1 MGRQEEKKCEN
12 GDVDA
17 CASKVKKI
25 KKKEKENIKIR
36 EKKELGKCGK
46 RVVIVS
52 PSKKKS
58 FARTPRIDGTR

>member
-25 KKKEKENIKIR
+25 EKKKEEEKENIKIR
-36 EKKELGKCGK
+36 EKKN
-46 RVVIVS
+46 
-52 PSKKKS
+52 
-58 FARTPRIDGTR
+58 